1 MKFSK
6 GTSLTMV
13 EISYRVI
20 YGDTD
25 CGGVMYYANY
35 LRLFE
40 MGRTEFI
47 RKKGLSYR
55 EIEEKHGIILP
66 VVEVF
71 VKYKA
76 PAKYDD
82 LLTIKT
88 SLSEVKSFKITFSYE
103 IYRDQELLCEGKTI
117 HVSINREGKIVRLSD
132 KILTLLKK

>member
-1 MKFSK
+1 MKILK
-6 GTSLTMV
+6 EI

-40 MGRTEFI
+40 MGRTELI

-55 EIEEKHGIILP
+55 EIEEDLGIILP
-66 VVEVF
+66 VVEVYA
-71 VKYKA
+71 KYKA

-82 LLTIKT
+82 ILIIKT
-88 SLSEVKSFKITFSYE
+88 ALSEVKSFKISFSYE
-103 IYRDQELLCEGKTI
+103 IYRNGELLCEGKTL
-117 HVSINREGKIVRLSD
+117 HVPINREGKIVRLPQKLID
-132 KILTLLKK
+132 LLKK

>member
-1 MKFSK
+1 
-6 GTSLTMV
+6 MV

-55 EIEEKHGIILP
+55 EIEEELGIILP

-71 VKYKA
+71 AKYKA

-88 SLSEVKSFKITFSYE
+88 TLSEVKPFKITFSYE
-103 IYRDQELLCEGKTI
+103 IYRDGELLCEGKTT
-117 HVSINREGKIVRLSD
+117 HVPINREGKIVRLPE
-132 KILTLLKK
+132 KIQTLLKE

>member
-1 MKFSK
+1 MKILK
-6 GTSLTMV
+6 EI

-40 MGRTEFI
+40 MGRTELI

-55 EIEEKHGIILP
+55 EIEEELGIILP
-66 VVEVF
+66 VVEVYA
-71 VKYKA
+71 KYKA

-82 LLTIKT
+82 ILIIKT
-88 SLSEVKSFKITFSYE
+88 ALSEVKSFKISFSYE
-103 IYRDQELLCEGKTI
+103 IYRNGELLCEGKTI
-117 HVSINREGKIVRLSD
+117 HVPINREGKIVRLPP
-132 KILTLLKK
+132 KIIDLLKE